1 MFVLSVS
8 INWTILSQKLQKKL
22 LMKLFSL
29 DLNNKCRQDLKRI
42 GDFCK
47 HHGNQINVLL
57 WILPNFINYSNFF
70 CGIGQ

>member
-42 GDFCK
+42 GDFC
-47 HHGNQINVLL
+47 
-57 WILPNFINYSNFF
+57 
-70 CGIGQ
+70 